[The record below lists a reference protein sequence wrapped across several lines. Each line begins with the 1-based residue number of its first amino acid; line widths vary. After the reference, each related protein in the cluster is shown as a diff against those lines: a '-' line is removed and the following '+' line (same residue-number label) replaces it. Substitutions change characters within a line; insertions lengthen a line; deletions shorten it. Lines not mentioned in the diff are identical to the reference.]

1 MATQVE
7 IVDAEAIPKVLGEL
21 KMDSRFIP
29 LLIIGCGLRLFIIQL
44 LLEWNVRLQ
53 CTRDHDWVKKAS
65 SLRKLKN
72 RVENIS
78 FDSFLWV

>member
-44 LLEWNVRLQ
+44 LLE
-53 CTRDHDWVKKAS
+53 
-65 SLRKLKN
+65 
-72 RVENIS
+72 
-78 FDSFLWV
+78 